1 MYPNRHAFPSCTP
14 GIPTCLRLLLSNLPI
29 LLPTMQALDEGGRVL
44 TRLNALALVPPSS
57 SSRSALSFE
66 NLLESAAFEAPFM
79 SRVLSRAACARG
91 GGTLTSL
98 SFRGC
103 YLRSEG
109 LACVA
114 PGAAVMSPS
123 RWQSCP
129 TIFLAM
135 RAACRSSHS
144 QVQLILSSPLALLL
158 RLPVPLPAL
167 ASTTSLTALDLG
179 RNQLS
184 IDAAQHLITP
194 LRSLSQLQQLSLDY
208 NDFKAAGAKMLGKVW
223 ALGLHTSLR
232 SLDISGLP
240 LLLLSLLHLTPPH
253 PQPFLRVQV
262 CRLQM

>member
-1 MYPNRHAFPSCTP
+1 MPSTP
-14 GIPTCLRLLLSNLPI
+14 PT
-29 LLPTMQALDEGGRVL
+29 
-44 TRLNALALVPPSS
+44 
-57 SSRSALSFE
+57 
-66 NLLESAAFEAPFM
+66 
-79 SRVLSRAACARG
+79 
-91 GGTLTSL
+91 
-98 SFRGC
+98 
-103 YLRSEG
+103 
-109 LACVA
+109 
-114 PGAAVMSPS
+114 
-123 RWQSCP
+123 
-129 TIFLAM
+129 
-135 RAACRSSHS
+135 
-144 QVQLILSSPLALLL
+144 
-158 RLPVPLPAL
+158 
-167 ASTTSLTALDLG
+167 STTSLTALDLG